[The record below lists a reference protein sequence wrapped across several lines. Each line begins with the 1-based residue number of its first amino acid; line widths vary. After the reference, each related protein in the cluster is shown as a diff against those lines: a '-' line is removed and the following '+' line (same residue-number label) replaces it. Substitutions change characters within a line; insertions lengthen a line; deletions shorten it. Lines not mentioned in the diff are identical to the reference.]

1 MGRLAGT
8 FPACGGCG
16 LGRARRHLE
25 RAVAE
30 LAEARV
36 AWGCWADDVRQLA
49 EQHFGAADF
58 DDHRV
63 LDDPG
68 YGQALDI
75 GRPVGEAV
83 RVAGMAL
90 RAAGGGGDCPCL
102 AVKARIGSPHP

>member
-1 MGRLAGT
+1 MTECLAGK
-8 FPACGGCG
+8 FPACGCG

-30 LAEARV
+30 LNQARL

-49 EQHFGAADF
+49 EQHYRVADF
-58 DDHRV
+58 SDHRV

-75 GRPVGEAV
+75 GSPVGEAV
-83 RVAGMAL
+83 RVAGLAL
-90 RAAGGGGDCPCL
+90 LAAGGAADCPCA
-102 AVKARIGSPHP
+102 AVKTRIGSPHP